1 MAKNRNKRG
10 KNKNDLNKDGAMSI
24 DVSTDAVTD
33 APQRLYSCIVS
44 EFTSLMLDISNMSE
58 EDKLYNFLYG
68 LQPWAQ
74 IELRRQNVRDL
85 PGAFIAADA
94 LANFHSNKESLETSS
109 PPKVMKNRKAKEV
122 ERKKDA
128 ASSRRNGGKDHSVA
142 QGNNNLKSQGCFLCN
157 GPHLVQ
163 ECPKREKLNVLL
175 AVENEECHEE
185 EVAALVNPLHLL
197 NSIVGFDANKNEG
210 NVEVGHEGL
219 ARCSLIQP
227 IGHVR
232 RAHAKGGAFGRRGAV
247 QAQVWQEADL
257 ANIQGAMPSSRLAV
271 RGALSKPKSAG
282 GGLGKPACV
291 AWAKVMPRSRL
302 AVRGALSKTKFAG
315 GGLSSEAG
323 VACMLDMPSGQ
334 WSSSMGLSKAQALVE
349 QGLAM
354 IRAWLCTS
362 HVDVADTV
370 ARGVL
375 PKPKSCMWQT
385 WHCGE
390 QGMCAGHAEAA
401 KADRR
406 DLGTCSWRQGSE
418 QTGLVRGAKEI
429 EPWAEHL
436 VCKHALARGQRDG
449 AVGRALDVQTCF
461 GAGPKKRSH
470 GETRTGGL
478 FVVRIDELPVVPK
491 VDRWTI
497 RGAEDLEPLC
507 EHWADRWTVRGCQQ
521 SQDHKRNMLTLGVDP
536 MQHYDG
542 ASTWVQAATW
552 HGANGSQRHLDMAV
566 LKIKKAG
573 RVTRSKNLRKL
584 KRVAK
589 AITKNEKAWTTAAT
603 AGTESSSSTLA
614 NQETM
619 ASMTI
624 GSKPETFQLEGQTWK
639 CLNELSSD
647 VVIEVGEMTFYLH
660 KFPLLNRSGLL
671 RKAISEFRGGG
682 GGSEGKDSS
691 CILQLHDIPGGA
703 KAFELVAKFCYDVR
717 IELNA
722 LNVVSLRCAAEHLCM
737 GLRRNPHLPDREIS
751 RPDLRQL
758 EGLHQG
764 ARGLRERPPPS
775 RGPSDRLQMHQLPRL
790 QSLRG
795 FNRLRMSGGR
805 KEPGRG
811 RPGVERDRPGEDIQ
825 LGVDLRLVAKGMKPE
840 SIAGALMFY
849 AKRFLPG
856 LSRNLSFRAVS
867 AQGEP
872 VSAPSESDQRV
883 FIEEIVDLLPMRKGV
898 TTSTFL
904 LNMLRTAMI
913 LRASA
918 SCRENLER
926 RIGSQL
932 DEATLEDILIPNLG
946 YSVETLY
953 DIDCVQR
960 ILDHFMQIDQS
971 PAVASSGVVD
981 EAQLVPGASSPALTP
996 LTAVAKLVDGYLAE
1010 VSTDVNLKPPKFM
1023 ALTAAVPDYGRP
1035 LDDGIYRAVDI
1046 YLKSHPWLTEAEKE
1060 QLCRLMNCQKLSLEA
1075 CTHAAQNERLPLRVI
1090 VQVLFFEQLRLRTSV
1105 ASWFFV
1111 SDNLENPPNA
1121 ARVTQASLLL
1131 QKTTSRATRAEV
1143 VDAQR
1148 RESERNVD
1156 VRQRI
1161 IDLEKECLGMKKEI
1175 EKLGKPKAAAWSIF
1189 ARMKPKPRKEANC

>member
-1 MAKNRNKRG
+1 MATK
-10 KNKNDLNKDGAMSI
+10 
-24 DVSTDAVTD
+24 
-33 APQRLYSCIVS
+33 
-44 EFTSLMLDISNMSE
+44 
-58 EDKLYNFLYG
+58 
-68 LQPWAQ
+68 
-74 IELRRQNVRDL
+74 VR
-85 PGAFIAADA
+85 A
-94 LANFHSNKESLETSS
+94 
-109 PPKVMKNRKAKEV
+109 
-122 ERKKDA
+122 
-128 ASSRRNGGKDHSVA
+128 
-142 QGNNNLKSQGCFLCN
+142 
-157 GPHLVQ
+157 
-163 ECPKREKLNVLL
+163 
-175 AVENEECHEE
+175 
-185 EVAALVNPLHLL
+185 
-197 NSIVGFDANKNEG
+197 
-210 NVEVGHEGL
+210 EGL
-219 ARCSLIQP
+219 AR
-227 IGHVR
+227 G
-232 RAHAKGGAFGRRGAV
+232 AK
-247 QAQVWQEADL
+247 EA
-257 ANIQGAMPSSRLAV
+257 S
-271 RGALSKPKSAG
+271 
-282 GGLGKPACV
+282 
-291 AWAKVMPRSRL
+291 
-302 AVRGALSKTKFAG
+302 
-315 GGLSSEAG
+315 
-323 VACMLDMPSGQ
+323 
-334 WSSSMGLSKAQALVE
+334 
-349 QGLAM
+349 
-354 IRAWLCTS
+354 
-362 HVDVADTV
+362 
-370 ARGVL
+370 
-375 PKPKSCMWQT
+375 
-385 WHCGE
+385 
-390 QGMCAGHAEAA
+390 
-401 KADRR
+401 RR
-406 DLGTCSWRQGSE
+406 DLFVVPKRLSRGPSTWCANMLW
-418 QTGLVRGAKEI
+418 RGAKET

-436 VCKHALARGQRDG
+436 TCKHALARGQRSG
-449 AVGRALDVQTCF
+449 AMEKRRQVDCSCH
-461 GAGPKKRSH
+461 GPKN
-470 GETRTGGL
+470 
-478 FVVRIDELPVVPK
+478 
-491 VDRWTI
+491 
-497 RGAEDLEPLC
+497 
-507 EHWADRWTVRGCQQ
+507 
-521 SQDHKRNMLTLGVDP
+521 KRNMLTLGVDP

-682 GGSEGKDSS
+682 GGGGEGKDSS

-737 GLRRNPHLPDREIS
+737 TEDLAGGNLIFQTEKFLDQIFASWKDSTKALEACESVLPQAEDLQIVSRCINSLASKACADSTVFGCPAAAKTPDEGVPAWNGIVPAKTSSSASIS
-751 RPDLRQL
+751 DWWYEDVLFLSLPLFK
-758 EGLHQG
+758 
-764 ARGLRERPPPS
+764 
-775 RGPSDRLQMHQLPRL
+775 RLILAM
-790 QSLRG
+790 
-795 FNRLRMSGGR
+795 
-805 KEPGRG
+805 E
-811 RPGVERDRPGEDIQ
+811 
-825 LGVDLRLVAKGMKPE
+825 AKGMKPE

-971 PAVASSGVVD
+971 PAVALSGVVD

-996 LTAVAKLVDGYLAE
+996 LTTVAKLVDGYLAE